1 MPKSFAIHFRKE
13 TSMHI
18 SISGMIES
26 DEPLTDERHE
36 QIVNELVDWAEER
49 GLYLT
54 LVTKLEEDEE
64 IAE

>member
-1 MPKSFAIHFRKE
+1 
-13 TSMHI
+13 MHI

-36 QIVNELVDWAEER
+36 QIVNELVDWAEEH
-49 GLYLT
+49 GLYLA

-64 IAE
+64 VAE